1 MGYHVNGK
9 NLSVARLMVRGKD
22 ADKRMK
28 YVHVGPKGTSVVTPV
43 VVARVSLPNGRPMS
57 PFGSAVISQDKIDAL
72 PRTTPESDT
81 TVELP
86 EGEPAITGPH
96 FIVPQIDKCFPD
108 PDFTTATFTC
118 NGDMLRKLLTVAC
131 EVSNDSDKTIRLRI
145 CQDMNALRIDAYR
158 HPGDQEFCGV
168 LKGIDYDGDYI
179 PGEKASTGVGSKVEK
194 RPQQTGM
201 LLKVSTG
208 RKFRGAGE

>member
-1 MGYHVNGK
+1 MGYVVNGK

-43 VVARVSLPNGRPMS
+43 VVARVSLPHHENWKQ
-57 PFGSAVISQDKIDAL
+57 PFGSAIISQDKMDAL
-72 PRTTPESDT
+72 PKTAPESSDV
-81 TVELP
+81 VELP
-86 EGEPAITGPH
+86 EGEPAITGSH
-96 FIVPQIDKCFPD
+96 FFVPQIDKCFPD
-108 PDFTTATFTC
+108 PEFTTGTFTC
-118 NGDMLRKLLTVAC
+118 NGGLLRKLLTVAC

-145 CQDMNALRIDAYR
+145 CNDLNTLRIDAYR

-179 PGEKASTGVGSKVEK
+179 PGEKAGGPPKVEK
-194 RPQQTGM
+194 RPQQRGM
-201 LLKVSTG
+201 MLKASSG
-208 RKFRGAGE
+208 RKFRGTGE